1 MFNKEDFELSLETKL
16 KLRVLTDDIE
26 RCDDKESLKKNLVEV
41 TTLLVRYQQ
50 ILNGLIK
57 RQLEGEVSHLLGF
70 VENDKIDK
78 DK

>member
-1 MFNKEDFELSLETKL
+1 MFKPEDFEIPLETKL

-26 RCDDKESLKKNLVEV
+26 RCDDKEALKKNLVEV
-41 TTLLVRYQQ
+41 TSLLVRYQQ

-57 RQLEGEVSHLLGF
+57 RQLEGEVSNLLGF
-70 VENDKIDK
+70 AENDKIDK